1 MEWLPVTLDCHTERS
16 EVSFDSSLCSDV
28 LLRACPRNDRYAG
41 TCGHLS
47 NFHKLKVRT
56 MTHIEVWFMALALAM
71 DCFAVAIASGI
82 FFKKVYWKPMLTM
95 AFLFG
100 FFQALN
106 PFLGWWGTDL
116 CRALI
121 ENVDHWVA
129 FAILGFLGVRM
140 IIESFKEEEEK
151 RFNPRRYKVIF
162 TLAIATSI
170 DALAVGISFSCM
182 GYHTVSSLCYPLA
195 VIFLVSF
202 VMTIIGLALGLKFGN
217 GFAKKLRAEMWGGII
232 LLFIGARVLIEH
244 LTA

>member
-1 MEWLPVTLDCHTERS
+1 MTQVEIWL
-16 EVSFDSSLCSDV
+16 
-28 LLRACPRNDRYAG
+28 
-41 TCGHLS
+41 
-47 NFHKLKVRT
+47 
-56 MTHIEVWFMALALAM
+56 MALALAM
-71 DCFAVAIASGI
+71 DCFAVSIASGI
-82 FFKKVYWKPMLTM
+82 IFKRIVWKPMLTM

-116 CRALI
+116 FRNII
-121 ENVDHWVA
+121 ESVDHWLA
-129 FAILGFLGVRM
+129 FAVLAFLGVRM
-140 IIESFKEEEEK
+140 IVESFKEEEQR

-182 GYHTVSSLCYPLA
+182 GYETVNSLCYPLVA
-195 VIFLVSF
+195 IFLVSF
-202 VMTIIGLALGLKFGN
+202 ILSLVGLGLGLKFGN

-232 LLFIGARVLIEH
+232 LLLIGVRVLIEH

>member
-1 MEWLPVTLDCHTERS
+1 MH
-16 EVSFDSSLCSDV
+16 SFYTAQKQTFYS
-28 LLRACPRNDRYAG
+28 
-41 TCGHLS
+41 
-47 NFHKLKVRT
+47 
-56 MTHIEVWFMALALAM
+56 MTHIEVWLMALALAM

-82 FFKKVYWKPMLTM
+82 IFKRVIWKPMLTM

-106 PFLGWWGTDL
+106 PLLGWWGADL
-116 CRALI
+116 CREAI
-121 ENVDHWVA
+121 ECIDHWIA

-140 IIESFKEEEEK
+140 VIESFKEEEK
-151 RFNPRRYKVIF
+151 RRFNPRSYKVIF

-182 GYHTVSSLCYPLA
+182 GYQTLSSLSYPLA

-202 VMTIIGLALGLKFGN
+202 IMSILGLGLGLKFGN
-217 GFAKKLRAEMWGGII
+217 SFAKKLHAEMWGGII
-232 LLFIGARVLIEH
+232 LLFIGARVLFEH

>member
-1 MEWLPVTLDCHTERS
+1 
-16 EVSFDSSLCSDV
+16 
-28 LLRACPRNDRYAG
+28 
-41 TCGHLS
+41 
-47 NFHKLKVRT
+47 
-56 MTHIEVWFMALALAM
+56 MALALAM

-82 FFKKVYWKPMLTM
+82 FFKKVVLKPMLTM

-106 PFLGWWGTDL
+106 PLLGWWGTDL
-116 CRALI
+116 CRTLI
-121 ENVDHWVA
+121 ESVDHWVA

-232 LLFIGARVLIEH
+232 LLFIGVRVLFEH

>member
-1 MEWLPVTLDCHTERS
+1 
-16 EVSFDSSLCSDV
+16 
-28 LLRACPRNDRYAG
+28 
-41 TCGHLS
+41 
-47 NFHKLKVRT
+47 
-56 MTHIEVWFMALALAM
+56 MALALAM

-82 FFKKVYWKPMLTM
+82 IFKKVFLKPMLTM

-106 PFLGWWGTDL
+106 PFLGWYGTDL
-116 CRALI
+116 CRNII
-121 ENVDHWVA
+121 ENADHWLA
-129 FAILGFLGVRM
+129 FAILAFLGTRM
-140 IIESFKEEEEK
+140 IIESFKEEENR

-182 GYHTVSSLCYPLA
+182 GYHTASSLCYPLS

-202 VMTIIGLALGLKFGN
+202 VLTLVGLALGLKFGK

-232 LLFIGARVLIEH
+232 LLFIGVRVLFEH

>member
-1 MEWLPVTLDCHTERS
+1 MHEIS
-16 EVSFDSSLCSDV
+16 KS
-28 LLRACPRNDRYAG
+28 
-41 TCGHLS
+41 
-47 NFHKLKVRT
+47 
-56 MTHIEVWFMALALAM
+56 MTHIEVWLMALALAM
-71 DCFAVAIASGI
+71 DCFAVSIASGI
-82 FFKKVYWKPMLTM
+82 IFKRVVWRPMLTM

-106 PFLGWWGTDL
+106 PLLGWWGADT
-116 CRALI
+116 CRKAI
-121 ENVDHWVA
+121 ECIDHWVA

-140 IIESFKEEEEK
+140 IIESFKEEEKK
-151 RFNPRRYKVIF
+151 RFNPRSYKAIF

-182 GYHTVSSLCYPLA
+182 GYQAFASLTYPLA

-202 VMTIIGLALGLKFGN
+202 VLSLVGLGLGLKFGK

-232 LLFIGARVLIEH
+232 LLFIGARVLFEH

>member
-1 MEWLPVTLDCHTERS
+1 
-16 EVSFDSSLCSDV
+16 
-28 LLRACPRNDRYAG
+28 
-41 TCGHLS
+41 
-47 NFHKLKVRT
+47 
-56 MTHIEVWFMALALAM
+56 MTHIEVWLMALALAM

-82 FFKKVYWKPMLTM
+82 FFKKIVWKPMLTM
-95 AFLFG
+95 ALLFG
-100 FFQALN
+100 SFQALN

-116 CRALI
+116 CRTLI
-121 ENVDHWVA
+121 ESVDHWIA

-140 IIESFKEEEEK
+140 IVESFKEEEQK

-182 GYHTVSSLCYPLA
+182 GYHTVASLCYPLA
-195 VIFLVSF
+195 VICAVSF

-217 GFAKKLRAEMWGGII
+217 RFAKKVRAEMWGGII
-232 LLFIGARVLIEH
+232 LLLIGARVLFEH

>member
-1 MEWLPVTLDCHTERS
+1 MHEIS
-16 EVSFDSSLCSDV
+16 KS
-28 LLRACPRNDRYAG
+28 
-41 TCGHLS
+41 
-47 NFHKLKVRT
+47 
-56 MTHIEVWFMALALAM
+56 MTHIEVWLMALALAM
-71 DCFAVAIASGI
+71 DCFAVSIASGI
-82 FFKKVYWKPMLTM
+82 IFKRVVWRPMLTM

-106 PFLGWWGTDL
+106 PLLGWWGADM
-116 CRALI
+116 CRKAI
-121 ENVDHWVA
+121 ECIDHWVA

-140 IIESFKEEEEK
+140 IIESFKEEEKK
-151 RFNPRRYKVIF
+151 RFNPRSYKVIF

-182 GYHTVSSLCYPLA
+182 GYQTFASLTYPLA

-202 VMTIIGLALGLKFGN
+202 VLSLVGLGLGLKFGK

-232 LLFIGARVLIEH
+232 LLFIGARVLFEH